1 MKILEGLTL
10 ESLFLIVFGVF
21 VFVLGTTTL
30 RAQRNWKK
38 KGMVLEGTVL
48 KSNLV
53 LKRDSQDSLI
63 QYYYELR
70 VQYFD
75 NGHKIQNTVS
85 SPREFLEGD
94 TVGIVKSGDSKAG
107 ISIYENNKLPVLIP
121 WTIIFG
127 GILIAML
134 PIAQRRYG
142 EQSVS
147 ILLIA
152 ILILAGISLIT
163 SYLRDRK
170 RKVMEIEATVIDLL
184 KWSSGKKDSKLTKPS
199 TTYYPIL
206 QYRMEDKVRTI
217 RSKYSSSL
225 QTAYKIGDKK
235 TLYYGLEDQ
244 CILERNA
251 KMGMLVGG
259 IIFLTIALIGIIST
273 LQSLF

>member
-21 VFVLGTTTL
+21 IFVLGTTTL
-30 RAQRNWKK
+30 RAQRSWKK

-53 LKRDSQDSLI
+53 LKRDADDSLI
-63 QYYYELR
+63 QHYYELR

-75 NGHKIQNTVS
+75 NGHKMQSTVNS
-85 SPREFLEGD
+85 LREFLEGD
-94 TVGIVKSGDSKAG
+94 TVRIVKNGTSKAD
-107 ISIYENNKLPVLIP
+107 ISIYENNKLPILIP

-147 ILLIA
+147 VLLIA
-152 ILILAGISLIT
+152 ILILAGVSLIT
-163 SYLRDRK
+163 TYLRDKK
-170 RKVMEIEATVIDLL
+170 RKVIEMEATVIDLL
-184 KWSSGKKDSKLTKPS
+184 KWYNGKKDSKLTKQS

-206 QYRMEDKVRTI
+206 QYTFEDKARTI
-217 RSKYSSSL
+217 RSKYSSSV

-251 KMGMLVGG
+251 KMSMLVGG
-259 IIFLTIALIGIIST
+259 IILLIIALIGIIST
-273 LQSLF
+273 LQSFL